1 MRQSYFVLICGI
13 VVLSLLTAGCSKDT
27 PQYNEL
33 FTQVEK
39 HRAVFKQPL
48 EEGLTTLGMKDAA
61 QAYDTTLGILMLDE
75 KLTVNQKEFIQQ
87 MTADITNGKI
97 TGYRIGTVFPRS
109 DSGYEDAR
117 ELVRAFLNQYKPV
130 DEAEADNVEESLQS
144 IDGMTFP
151 LKPLTGAVEE
161 SWTHGEGDDK
171 LFITYRMANSFDSDK
186 ELPLNLYFSSE
197 EQP

>member
-1 MRQSYFVLICGI
+1 MRKSFVLFMGGLF
-13 VVLSLLTAGCSKDT
+13 VLMLVTSGCSKDR
-27 PQYNEL
+27 PKYAEL
-33 FTQVEK
+33 FSQVEK

-48 EEGLTTLGMKDAA
+48 EEGLAVLGMKDAA
-61 QAYDTTLGILMLDE
+61 QVYDTTLGTLMLDE
-75 KLTVNQKEFIQQ
+75 KLTVNQKEFVQQ
-87 MTADITNGKI
+87 MTADVTNGKI
-97 TGYRIGTVFPRS
+97 TGYRIGTVLPRS

-117 ELVRAFLNQYKPV
+117 ELVRAFLNQYKPG
-130 DEAEADNVEESLQS
+130 DEAEADKVEESLQS

-171 LFITYRMANSFDSDK
+171 LFITYRMANSLDSDK

-197 EQP
+197 EKL